1 MNSAIRKHTADYV
14 FDGTSLHE
22 GRVLVTD
29 TSGKVLDLISREE
42 AGEDIGVLQG
52 LLSPGWINAHCH
64 LELSHMKGLIPRH
77 TGLVDFL
84 LQVVRS
90 RGTLPTEGI
99 SEAAAGAAEAMAQ
112 EGIVAVGDIANT
124 TDTLPIKTQSPL
136 WFHTFVESL
145 GINPDKAAV
154 SMARAQQTWQAY
166 REAELTASVVPHAP
180 YSVSPSLFQR
190 ISSFDPT
197 AVISIHNQESTEE
210 DKLFR
215 GEVSDFRRLYELLGS
230 EPDRVSPPGSSSLQY
245 WLSFFPEGQSII
257 TVHNTYTRE
266 SDIESAQAYGTQ
278 LYWCLCPNANAYIE
292 NRMPP
297 LELLLHHKVPLLLGT
312 DSLASNDQ
320 LSLLE
325 EMKTLQQH
333 FPELPLTTMLSW
345 VTHNGAAALRCNER
359 FGSFSP
365 GTTPGLIQLHPIAGT
380 PQEGFRVTE
389 ESRTRRVL

>member
-14 FDGTSLHE
+14 FDGTALHE

-29 TSGKVLDLISREE
+29 ASGKVLDLISREE
-42 AGEDIGVLQG
+42 AGEEVEVLEGV
-52 LLSPGWINAHCH
+52 LSPGWINAHCH

-77 TGLVDFL
+77 TGLVEFL

-90 RGTLPTEGI
+90 RSTLPTDGI
-99 SEAAAGAAEAMAQ
+99 FEAAARAAEAMARQ
-112 EGIVAVGDIANT
+112 GIVAVGDIANT
-124 TDTLPIKTQSPL
+124 TDTLVIKTQSPL

-145 GINPDKAAV
+145 GIDREKAAV
-154 SMARAQQTWQAY
+154 SMARAQLAWQAY
-166 REAELTASVVPHAP
+166 REAGLSASIVPHAP
-180 YSVSPSLFQR
+180 YSVSPPLFQH
-190 ISSFDPT
+190 ISSYDPA
-197 AVISIHNQESTEE
+197 AVISIHSQESMEE

-215 GEVSDFRRLYELLGS
+215 GEASDFRRLYELLGS

-245 WLSFFPEGQSII
+245 WLSFFSEGQDII
-257 TVHNTYTRE
+257 SVHNTYTTGQ
-266 SDIESAQAYGTQ
+266 DIESAQASGIQ

-297 LELLLHHKVPLLLGT
+297 LELLLHHKVRLVLGT

-325 EMKTLQQH
+325 EMKTLQHH

-345 VTHNGAAALRCNER
+345 VTHNGAVALRCNER

-380 PQEGFRVTE
+380 PQEGFRVIE
-389 ESRTRRVL
+389 ESRTRRVF